1 MRTIRIGIVG
11 QYQSGKSLL
20 INCLLGRSIASV
32 GNGTP
37 TTHSIVHYIYSDD
50 EYVEFTDILGL
61 ISKKSI
67 SSLLDIDNNNEICNP
82 HLWGIVGFSNEWGR
96 TSDATF
102 EIHHGDWLVLRGY
115 HIAENGEFK
124 LRVNNDWESNYGAN
138 CDSESL
144 CVSEHQIYTM
154 VPNGKNLSVSSHGYY
169 DVYFNK
175 ITHELCIN
183 RAESAPVI
191 KIVNVYLNNPLL
203 VNFELIDM
211 PGFGN
216 DNYDNIHAIKA
227 LKSIDCAI
235 VIASNYKTIGV
246 SSPAFHDFCMLQQYN
261 IPYYFFLNC
270 TDFLIADK
278 WMPKS
283 TINSDMANDY
293 FRLTSYYKPI
303 NFTIYEWQMP
313 IVNLMWY
320 WYSIS
325 YNRDEVLQ
333 REEIQNAI
341 RIYQLEKYTKND
353 VRKASQFELI
363 EKIFGMDNKMYLELK
378 RELKEEIA
386 KLKNE
391 VCPVGTIQAFAF
403 NRIPNGWM
411 ICDGRSLDP
420 KVHNELFLAIGTT
433 FGGDGE
439 ISFVIPD
446 LRGRFVRG
454 WNSGDGNNDKDRQFG
469 SLQED
474 ALQKHIHSFDT
485 TKLSISA
492 GGRHYHPLWCDE
504 YNTVISVTGLAGYN
518 EAKRMCY
525 PTTSVSAGSKKTDLG
540 PSAGEH
546 NHLITVS
553 DYPIGEPSSYDEN
566 VRLASENR
574 PTNIALLYCIK
585 VGLQD

>member
-1 MRTIRIGIVG
+1 M
-11 QYQSGKSLL
+11 
-20 INCLLGRSIASV
+20 
-32 GNGTP
+32 
-37 TTHSIVHYIYSDD
+37 
-50 EYVEFTDILGL
+50 
-61 ISKKSI
+61 
-67 SSLLDIDNNNEICNP
+67 
-82 HLWGIVGFSNEWGR
+82 
-96 TSDATF
+96 
-102 EIHHGDWLVLRGY
+102 
-115 HIAENGEFK
+115 
-124 LRVNNDWESNYGAN
+124 
-138 CDSESL
+138 
-144 CVSEHQIYTM
+144 
-154 VPNGKNLSVSSHGYY
+154 
-169 DVYFNK
+169 
-175 ITHELCIN
+175 
-183 RAESAPVI
+183 
-191 KIVNVYLNNPLL
+191 
-203 VNFELIDM
+203 
-211 PGFGN
+211 
-216 DNYDNIHAIKA
+216 
-227 LKSIDCAI
+227 
-235 VIASNYKTIGV
+235 
-246 SSPAFHDFCMLQQYN
+246 
-261 IPYYFFLNC
+261 
-270 TDFLIADK
+270 
-278 WMPKS
+278 
-283 TINSDMANDY
+283 
-293 FRLTSYYKPI
+293 
-303 NFTIYEWQMP
+303 
-313 IVNLMWY
+313 
-320 WYSIS
+320 
-325 YNRDEVLQ
+325 
-333 REEIQNAI
+333 
-341 RIYQLEKYTKND
+341 KYTKND

-378 RELKEEIA
+378 QELKEEIA

-540 PSAGEH
+540 PYAGEH